1 MHKLKAYLTDQRI
14 SYSEFAQMIGVAN
27 AGVVQKY
34 IDGSRTPR
42 PTIMRNIVRVTEG
55 HLQPNDF
62 FELGA
67 ADNPTD
73 QAQAA

>member
-1 MHKLKAYLTDQRI
+1 M
-14 SYSEFAQMIGVAN
+14 
-27 AGVVQKY
+27 
-34 IDGSRTPR
+34 P
-42 PTIMRNIVRVTEG
+42 NIVRVTEG